1 MYNQSYM
8 AITANELRKNTY
20 KNKAIWLRQNMNN
33 KLVVCLK
40 SSVNKIKDVVIV
52 DTVQEV
58 KRKDR
63 TTLSQA
69 ELLQK
74 AIN

>member
-1 MYNQSYM
+1 M